1 MRNFYKLIHTSDTSK
16 LEIEDFKSQKL
27 LKVKSNKQLFLV
39 QDITNEVDRLLDDV
53 KSTKSEFDYIYRS
66 LSKHFC

>member
-66 LSKHFC
+66 LSKHFG